1 MMTPQK
7 TVVPGPVCDPWT
19 SPGTPFSRSR
29 QHMMTPQKNSGA
41 WPSRYS
47 ALRMRKTGPVPD
59 VVGPDPQYDVFADEF
74 LTHARDG
81 FYNAHYDRPACLGLL
96 GDVAGPTVLDVACG
110 PGLYSEHLVARG
122 AKVIGLDQSSRMVEL
137 CRQRVPT
144 GVFRVHDLA
153 ESIDWL
159 PDNSVDL
166 VLFALA
172 LEYVD
177 DRTSALGELRR
188 VLRPDGALVLSR
200 QHPTGDWLRHGGNYF
215 DVRVIEEVWSRGW
228 RLRYWLAPLERTC
241 EELHEAGFLIER
253 LIEPRPLAEAAE
265 MDRDAYERLSREPSG
280 FLAIRALPDP
290 RR

>member
-1 MMTPQK
+1 M
-7 TVVPGPVCDPWT
+7 
-19 SPGTPFSRSR
+19 
-29 QHMMTPQKNSGA
+29 
-41 WPSRYS
+41 
-47 ALRMRKTGPVPD
+47 PD
-59 VVGPDPQYDVFADEF
+59 VVGPDPQYDVFAEEF
-74 LTHARDG
+74 LTHAGDG

-96 GDVAGPTVLDVACG
+96 GDVAGRTVLDVACG

-200 QHPTGDWLRHGGNYF
+200 QHPTGDWLRHGGNYC